1 MDVYRTEEEQIEAM
15 KKWWQTNGN
24 NILIGIGLAILAV
37 FGWQFWQDSE
47 QQAGEAASSVYEQLL
62 QANQQ
67 LAGSTPGSEGYDTQ
81 VGNLNHLADQLIND
95 HKETQYAVF
104 AAMFQAKY
112 AVEQG
117 NTEKAEEALRWALTN
132 NQSEPN
138 RLIIQLRLARVL
150 AMQGEHQAALNMI
163 EKIDAGA
170 QTTAYEEAKGDFYLA
185 LGQPDKA
192 RAAYRKALDAAGD
205 KAEQL
210 PLLKMKYDD
219 LAVAE

>member
-1 MDVYRTEEEQIEAM
+1 MDVYRTEEEQIEAI

-37 FGWQFWQDSE
+37 FGWQYWKDSE
-47 QQAGEAASSVYEQLL
+47 RTAGESASIIYDQLMQANEKLQTSTPDSDGYEAEVGNVNHLIEQLKTEH
-62 QANQQ
+62 
-67 LAGSTPGSEGYDTQ
+67 G
-81 VGNLNHLADQLIND
+81 
-95 HKETQYAVF
+95 KTQYAVF
-104 AAMFQAKY
+104 AAMYEAKY

-117 NTEKAEEALRWALTN
+117 ETQKAEEALRWALSN
-132 NQSEPN
+132 DQSEPN

-150 AMQGEHQAALNMI
+150 AMQGQHQAALDMI

-170 QTTAYEEAKGDFYLA
+170 QTTAYEEVKGDLYMA
-185 LGQPDKA
+185 LEQTDKA
-192 RAAYRKALDAAGD
+192 RAAYKKALDTAGD
-205 KAEQL
+205 KASQL